1 MSDIRKKGVEY
12 LKNAFGYESSEL
24 IAVSKLYEA
33 EESWTKNP
41 TYWFDL
47 PVEKIETR
55 LDKNYFL
62 IGENKDDGFT
72 VLRVPN
78 RFLWDNIT
86 KFDTDYDNAIRLH
99 LAAYRENWL
108 VDERLKENGVNFVS
122 FELE

>member
-1 MSDIRKKGVEY
+1 MSDIREKGIEY
-12 LKNAFGYESSEL
+12 LKKTFGYESSEL
-24 IAVSKLYEA
+24 IAVSKFYEA
-33 EESWTKNP
+33 EESRTKKP

-62 IGENKDDGFT
+62 VGENKNGGFI

-86 KFDTDYDNAIRLH
+86 KFDTDYNNAIRLH

-108 VDERLKENGVNFVS
+108 VDERVNENRVNFIS
-122 FELE
+122 FKLK